1 MRQAR
6 GAGSFL
12 LGGAHAQGV
21 LAVLGSAA
29 GAMLC
34 APATAAVGRV
44 DVVQEVV
51 VGAEARLRGGS
62 VGRVAV
68 RVPGAR
74 RLRGA
79 EGHRTTEALNI
90 IAIQGGLRPDRAGGR
105 G

>member
-44 DVVQEVV
+44 DAGQQAVVAAKARLH
-51 VGAEARLRGGS
+51 AEAA
-62 VGRVAV
+62 GRVAV